1 MGVLL
6 VRKGENE
13 RWGITSLVCCDVLK
27 AQELAGTHC
36 VGVVMPLILRQVVWT
51 LRIFHAG
58 ERASTG
64 VFWEEWV

>member
-1 MGVLL
+1 MSVGGLQAWSAVMF
-6 VRKGENE
+6 
-13 RWGITSLVCCDVLK
+13 K

-64 VFWEEWV
+64 VFWEEYNANAND